1 MTNNDDDLE
10 SQAELEDQDDRD
22 ETTQVG
28 SAFDDKREKILC
40 EWVARWER
48 VSPDEFGDGRGRDGE
63 ILPAI
68 QWKATHICE
77 QVALPTPDNVATD
90 IREIYLT
97 LKPGCT
103 FSTTDKEFERF
114 ARYSETVSRRIKLID
129 SQHSGST
136 LADIGEDERK
146 PFLLDGTIPTAGIT
160 LDYGRPKT
168 GKSAWAHKLAVCVAF
183 DLDFDGEPLTHGR
196 VLYATLDPGARKRN
210 VKPRL
215 MEICARLGVTP
226 NENLVIVDDAVILND
241 PASVESLLRKNP
253 GEFAL
258 VIVDPLYKAVRGE
271 LTQQGV
277 MEAASEGMKMIAVET
292 GAAVLILHHEGRGDS
307 SHAYGSIFLDAA
319 IDSAMHTVRK
329 GDRVTVKVDPM
340 LTKNGAARDAPFVY
354 RLDGPYLE
362 SVNAPRD
369 RKSTAAA
376 PSIVPDVHRPDMLAL
391 IPTTPTPI
399 RDARKLIEHLLTGE
413 ADAKRKQWE
422 RDRAAWQD
430 AGSIVQKA
438 GKIWRVAP

>member
-1 MTNNDDDLE
+1 MMSNDDDLE

-28 SAFDDKREKILC
+28 SAFDDEREKILR
-40 EWVARWER
+40 EWVDRFAAISTFDRFAA
-48 VSPDEFGDGRGRDGE
+48 VSSDGLDDNDPTVCAYRH
-63 ILPAI
+63 
-68 QWKATHICE
+68 WKATHVREEVVLPSPGSATEICE
-77 QVALPTPDNVATD
+77 ICLTP
-90 IREIYLT
+90 
-97 LKPGCT
+97 KPGCT
-103 FSTTDKEFERF
+103 FSSTDKVFARF
-114 ARYSETVSRRIKLID
+114 ARYNETVRLRIKQID

-136 LADIGEDERK
+136 LADIGDDDRK

-168 GKSAWAHKLAVCVAF
+168 GKSAWAHKLAICVAF
-183 DLDFDGEPLTHGR
+183 NLDFDGEAVTHGR
-196 VLYATLDPGARKRN
+196 ALIVTLDPGARKRN

-215 MEICARLGVTP
+215 MEICRRLGVTP

-258 VIVDPLYKAVRGE
+258 VIIDPLYKAVRGE

-307 SHAYGSIFLDAA
+307 THAYGSIFLDAA

-329 GDRVTVKVDPM
+329 DDRVTVTVDPM
-340 LTKNGAARDAPFVY
+340 LTKNGSPRQAPFVY

-362 SVNAPRD
+362 SLTAPALG
-369 RKSTAAA
+369 KTVA
-376 PSIVPDVHRPDMLAL
+376 PSIVPDSPHADMLAL
-391 IPTTPTPI
+391 IQPTATPI
-399 RDARKLIEHLLTGE
+399 RGAQAH
-413 ADAKRKQWE
+413 
-422 RDRAAWQD
+422 
-430 AGSIVQKA
+430 
-438 GKIWRVAP
+438 